1 VIIEGYPSDGRK
13 SKTFQVLMGEEHMK
27 ARTTQPHDY
36 RGSPWATWARSA
48 AMCLII
54 NYLFVRYVVMSDN

>member
-1 VIIEGYPSDGRK
+1 
-13 SKTFQVLMGEEHMK
+13 MGEEHMK